1 MEELMS
7 DNPLHKIMSPKSIAI
22 AGASNNPSKMGTIQ
36 CMNLLNSGFTGEVM
50 PIHPKEKTVLGKKA
64 YRNISDLPYAPE
76 LAILVV
82 PTNLVADMLE
92 EFGKKGTKHAVII
105 SAGFKETGSAGRQLE
120 ERIKAIAARYSMRFL
135 GPNCLGIINTWLPLN
150 ITVVPVGNSKGSFS
164 LASQSG
170 TYVAQTLPYLRKRG
184 IAINKSISVG
194 NEATIDLVDCLEY
207 LGEDK
212 TTKAIGLYIEGI
224 KRPEVFLET
233 ARRVTRKKPIVAQY
247 VGGTEAGARSGS
259 SHTGAMAGPDYIYD
273 ALFEQAGIIRV
284 DTIEEVFKTGWTLAT
299 QPGLKGRKIAIL
311 TNSGGPGTSIANT
324 CNRNGLE
331 VPEFSKELQHKV
343 AKFIPGHAS
352 PRNPVDL
359 TFHIDM
365 NALTRDIPNAL
376 YSSDEIDGLILHGIM
391 DTGFMKELYP
401 MLRPMIGVSLEEFI
415 KSAEIDLSDL
425 VSMPFSYG
433 KPLLISSFFDHE
445 DHAIGVFNQK
455 KIPVFDSPEKAAK
468 AMAALAKYWLE
479 IRKKTIPKYIKK
491 QVPAEAQKIMGS
503 KKALDEHTSKLL
515 LAAYGIPVSREG
527 LAKDLDEAAGLA
539 EGIGYP
545 VAVKACSADIQH
557 KTERGLVY
565 LGVNDMPSLEK
576 AFKNIRKKEK
586 NVPVLVAE
594 MLKGRREFMAGII
607 RHPGFPPC
615 VVFGLG
621 GIYTEALKDISVRLA
636 PLSRDDAI
644 SMIDG
649 ISAVSL
655 LGAFRG
661 MKKVDKDKIA
671 DILIALARLATD
683 FPGIKEV
690 DINPLIIDENGDPKA
705 ADALIEKN

>member
-1 MEELMS
+1 MEEQMS
-7 DNPLHKIMSPKSIAI
+7 DNPLHKIMSPESIAI
-22 AGASNNPSKMGTIQ
+22 TGASNNPSKMGTIQ
-36 CMNLLNSGFTGEVM
+36 CMNLLNSGFPGEVM
-50 PIHPKEKTVLGKKA
+50 PIHPKEKNVLGRRA
-64 YRNISDLPYAPE
+64 YQNISDLPYAPE

-82 PTNLVADMLE
+82 PTGLVADMLE

-105 SAGFKETGSAGRQLE
+105 SAGFRETGSTGKQLE

-150 ITVVPVGNSKGSFS
+150 ITVVPVGNSKGSYS

-170 TYVAQTLPYLRKRG
+170 TYVAQVLPYLRKHG

-194 NEATIDLVDCLEY
+194 NEANIDLVDCLEY

-224 KRPEVFLET
+224 RRPERFLET
-233 ARRVTRKKPIVAQY
+233 ARRVARKKPIIAQY

-284 DTIEEVFKTGWTLAT
+284 DTIEEVYKTGWTLAA
-299 QPGLKGRKIAIL
+299 QPGLKGKKIAIL

-324 CNRNGLE
+324 CNREGLE

-365 NALTRDIPNAL
+365 NTLTRDIPDAL
-376 YSSDEIDGLILHGIM
+376 YSSGEIDGLILHGIM

-401 MLRPMIGVSLEEFI
+401 MLKPMINISLQDFL
-415 KSAEIDLSDL
+415 KSAEIDLNAL
-425 VSMPFSYG
+425 VSMPFSYK
-433 KPLLISSFFDHE
+433 KPLLISSFFDDE
-445 DHAIGVFNQK
+445 DHATRVFNQNR
-455 KIPVFDSPEKAAK
+455 IPVFDSPEKAAK
-468 AMAALAKYWLE
+468 AMGAIAKYWLE
-479 IRKKTIPKYIKK
+479 IRKRALPKIINKQIPAK
-491 QVPAEAQKIMGS
+491 AEKILGS
-503 KKALDEHTSKLL
+503 TKVLNEHESKLL
-515 LAAYGIPVSREG
+515 LAAYGIPVSNEG
-527 LAKDLDEAAGLA
+527 LAKDLENAVRLA
-539 EGIGYP
+539 ERIGYP

-565 LGVNDMPSLEK
+565 LGINDRSSLEK
-576 AFKNIRKKEK
+576 AFREIRKKEK

-594 MLKGRREFMAGII
+594 MLKGEREFMAGIV

-621 GIYTEALKDISVRLA
+621 GIYTEALKDISIRLA
-636 PLSRDDAI
+636 PISHDEAI
-644 SMIDG
+644 TMINS
-649 ISAVSL
+649 ISAVTL
-655 LGAFRG
+655 LGSIRG
-661 MKKVDKDKIA
+661 MTKANKDKVA
-671 DILIALARLATD
+671 DILVNLSRLATD
-683 FPGIKEV
+683 FPGIKEI
-690 DINPLIIDENGDPKA
+690 DINPLIIDENGNPNA
-705 ADALIEKN
+705 ADALIIKG